1 MKEKKNVFSS
11 NVRGLLFSLVLVYLL
26 FFSENG
32 QKRVNNWI
40 NLIEFS
46 GSQPVDV
53 TVSQT
58 DLEKDFEKTRL
69 AKWISRKYRV
79 SNEAIR
85 EIVDISFTAGEKFE
99 VDPYVII
106 AVIAIESSFN
116 PLAESSAGA
125 LGLMQVMPL
134 IHRKKFEKFGGFGT
148 SLDVKVNV
156 YVGTEILKNY
166 YLRYGN
172 YQRALLAYLGVS
184 QNSNSRYPKKVLRL
198 RDRLKK
204 LIKTPQNSPE
214 T

>member
-1 MKEKKNVFSS
+1 MREKRNVFSL
-11 NVRGLLFSLVLVYLL
+11 NVWRVLFSFVFVYLL
-26 FFSENG
+26 FFSEIG
-32 QKRVNNWI
+32 QERVNNWI

-46 GSQPVDV
+46 DRQPVDV

-58 DLEKDFEKTRL
+58 DLEKEFEKTRV
-69 AKWISRKYRV
+69 AKWISRKYKV
-79 SNEAIR
+79 SNDAIR
-85 EIVDISFTAGEKFE
+85 EIVEISFSAGDNFE

-125 LGLMQVMPL
+125 IGLMQVMPL
-134 IHRKKFEKFGGFGT
+134 IHRKKFEKYGGFDK

-156 YVGTEILKNY
+156 YVGTEILKNF

-172 YQRALLAYLGVS
+172 YRRALLAYVGVS

-204 LIKTPQNSPE
+204 LTKTP
-214 T
+214 